1 MKLLLDTHAFLW
13 FLAGDPR
20 VGPARRR
27 RIEDPANDKFLSI
40 ASVWEMAIKISLG
53 KLAIQGQL
61 ADLVDEAV
69 AGGGIALLGIS
80 REHAVRVAA
89 LPWHHRDPFDRM
101 IAVQAIAN
109 GLTLMARD
117 AAFDAY
123 GVDRVW

>member
-20 VGPARRR
+20 VGRTRRR
-27 RIEDPANDKFLSI
+27 RIEDASTQKFLSI

-53 KLAIQGQL
+53 KLAVQGQL
-61 ADLVDEAV
+61 ADVVDE
-69 AGGGIALLGIS
+69 GIDRGGISLLAIS
-80 REHAVRVAA
+80 REHAERVAA

-109 GLTLMARD
+109 GLRLMTRD
-117 AAFDAY
+117 VVFDAY